1 MTEVDPAPAEA
12 GAGSRDGG
20 DGRRLFRNTLFN
32 GIGGVAAMGLN
43 FVLIAFALR
52 HLGTASYGVWVLA
65 FSFSVSAGYLS
76 IADLGLQQGIV
87 KFVADAEGAGRRD
100 QINPIVNSAV
110 AVLLALS
117 MAAVTV
123 FLGLALLAP
132 HIFSVPQSLRTALSV
147 LFVVLG
153 AEALFGLPALA
164 FIGLLEGLQHYTWI
178 RGIDAARQL
187 VNLILAIIVLSLGG
201 GVVGY
206 GAALTA
212 GSILAACSYGIA
224 AKTFFPALSLSPRH
238 MSLAALR
245 PLANFS
251 AWVFVQRISSVV
263 WRQMDKVILAFFLT
277 TSILAGYE
285 VASKI
290 QAAAAFALSFTAS
303 AIVPTTATLAARG
316 STPQLRNLLLRGTR
330 YAAAVSLP
338 MTIGAMILARPLI
351 ISWVGPGLA
360 DFDRAT
366 QLFLAYQLLVSASTI
381 PATMLIGL
389 GRVRAVSTYAIVAAA
404 VNLVISIALAPF
416 LGIYGVILGTL
427 VGYGITAP
435 LYIRLVLKELD
446 TSLSEFVSRAIFPIL
461 PWAVLFAFVL
471 LLTDRLVNPRNLAL
485 VAATG
490 VPAGLV
496 YSIGIAFFA
505 MTAAER
511 QGVVGFM
518 SKRLV
523 AQR

>member
-1 MTEVDPAPAEA
+1 MTDSNPAPVDS

-20 DGRRLFRNTLFN
+20 AGRRLFRNTLFN

-43 FVLIAFALR
+43 FVLIAFAIR

-100 QINPIVNSAV
+100 QINSTVNSAV

-117 MAAVTV
+117 IAAVAV
-123 FLGLALLAP
+123 FLGLAMVAP
-132 HIFSVPQSLRTALSV
+132 HIFSVPQSLSSALSV
-147 LFVVLG
+147 LFIVLG
-153 AEALFGLPALA
+153 AEAFFGLPALA

-187 VNLILAIIVLSLGG
+187 VNLILAIVALSLGG

-206 GAALTA
+206 GVALTV
-212 GSILAACSYGIA
+212 GSILAAGSYAVA
-224 AKTFFPALSLSPRH
+224 AKRFFPSLSLSSRH
-238 MSLAALR
+238 VSLAALR
-245 PLANFS
+245 PLAVFS

-263 WRQMDKVILAFFLT
+263 WRQMDKVILAVFLT

-290 QAAAAFALSFTAS
+290 QATSAFALSFTAS
-303 AIVPTTATLAARG
+303 AIVPTTATLAAKG
-316 STPQLRNLLLRGTR
+316 STDQLRNLLLRGTR
-330 YAAAVSLP
+330 YAAAISLP
-338 MTIGAMILARPLI
+338 LTIGAMILARPLI
-351 ISWVGPGLA
+351 VGWVGPGLA

-366 QLFLAYQLLVSASTI
+366 QLFLAYQLVVSASTI
-381 PATMLIGL
+381 PATMLVGL
-389 GRVRAVSTYAIVAAA
+389 GRVRAVSTYGIVAA
-404 VNLVISIALAPF
+404 VINLAISIALAPF

-435 LYIRLVLKELD
+435 LYIRLVLKELRM
-446 TSLSEFVSRAIFPIL
+446 SLAEFVSRAILPIL
-461 PWAVLFAFVL
+461 PWAIIFATIL
-471 LLTDRLVNPRNLAL
+471 LLTKQLVNPRSLVL

-490 VPAGLV
+490 VPAALI
-496 YSIGIAFFA
+496 YIFGIAFFA

-511 QGVVGFM
+511 RGVVGFV

-523 AQR
+523 VQR